1 MKIHRLIHLQ
11 TTRKGGE
18 NDTDTNSAKK
28 NSQLLFFKMLKKQMR
43 TSDRSADAVLVGMVK
58 SSRVK
63 LGNNCTRV
71 LSRF

>member
-11 TTRKGGE
+11 TTRKAGG

-28 NSQLLFFKMLKKQMR
+28 IPKLLFFKMLKKQMR
-43 TSDRSADAVLVGMVK
+43 TSDRSADEVLVGMVK

-63 LGNNCTRV
+63 LGNNFTRV

>member
-1 MKIHRLIHLQ
+1 MTLIPILP
-11 TTRKGGE
+11 RKFP
-18 NDTDTNSAKK
+18 TVI
-28 NSQLLFFKMLKKQMR
+28 FKMLKKQMI

-63 LGNNCTRV
+63 LGNNFTRV